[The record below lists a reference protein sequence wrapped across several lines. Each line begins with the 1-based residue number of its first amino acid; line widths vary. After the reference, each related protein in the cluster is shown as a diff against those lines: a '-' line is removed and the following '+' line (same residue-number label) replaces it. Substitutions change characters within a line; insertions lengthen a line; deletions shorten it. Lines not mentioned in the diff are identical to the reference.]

1 MWIDFVLCSW
11 IGVVSTSQLIPH
23 SPTGCPSS
31 NTVEFIFSLANTPT
45 HHCMV
50 GMEKWAK
57 TCSTLIGRELL
68 IYLSHINCTK
78 GQFVTIKEQW
88 AAVLIYELDPPGGR
102 PRPPLAPGCIV
113 YIPIHSLVS
122 ECPTILPTFLEIRTV
137 GKAEYH
143 LEKKGGLSFWFWFV
157 SFVFCFALFP
167 LASRSSARSS
177 EWNRTP
183 SAPWAGPWLFPR
195 PPEELLEPFPPRLQA
210 GA

>member
-1 MWIDFVLCSW
+1 MTYFGTVYLFWAQSKLIRSLQGWRLTNLKYYLWHLTRSCKTRTAFVNWVILDK
-11 IGVVSTSQLIPH
+11 LL
-23 SPTGCPSS
+23 
-31 NTVEFIFSLANTPT
+31 NLL
-45 HHCMV
+45 
-50 GMEKWAK
+50 
-57 TCSTLIGRELL
+57 TLLPPVKNR
-68 IYLSHINCTK
+68 S
-78 GQFVTIKEQW
+78 
-88 AAVLIYELDPPGGR
+88 IYELDPPGGR

-143 LEKKGGLSFWFWFV
+143 LEKKGGLPFWFWFV

-167 LASRSSARSS
+167 LAFRSSARSS
-177 EWNRTP
+177 EWNQTP